1 MKTET
6 AYFGVCNTCGT
17 ELWVCPYCSK
27 IFTTKQGLAGH
38 MKIHKSSDLERI
50 ARIVEKTLGKSE
62 AEIVREVGEPVA
74 GLLLLLIIE
83 LRAGEK
89 SALAAKKGE
98 RKIYSSKD
106 EKRLDKL
113 PSFVVDNPWIKVLG
127 GRKE

>member
-1 MKTET
+1 
-6 AYFGVCNTCGT
+6 
-17 ELWVCPYCSK
+17 
-27 IFTTKQGLAGH
+27 